1 MEHKMAIPQKAKYRT
16 TIASSSF
23 TPGYSS
29 EENKNTRI
37 RRDIC
42 TPMFIT
48 ALITIAHKLKQPKYP
63 PVIDNQ

>member
-1 MEHKMAIPQKAKYRT
+1 MENNMAVPQKAKYRT
-16 TIASSSF
+16 TISSGNF

-29 EENKNTRI
+29 EENKDTRI

-42 TPMFIT
+42 TPMFII

-63 PVIDNQ
+63 SVIDNQ

>member
-1 MEHKMAIPQKAKYRT
+1 MEHNIAIPQKAKYRT
-16 TIASSSF
+16 TTASSNF

-37 RRDIC
+37 RRDAC